1 MTWSEIGV
9 VAEVFGAIGVIVS
22 LVYLSRQVRQ
32 NTRAVRMANA
42 ATGQNNFQQLARFL
56 YEDRDGCA
64 LILRAMQGADD
75 LTPAERLSSYAYFF
89 DFLKTAELAHYQ
101 FRHGELDEPFWAAS
115 LRFYQAYFS
124 TPGFRAYWAER
135 QIAFLPEFQEAMETW
150 LATAPPTRRPDEL
163 VSRAAAGPSTGAE
176 VSPTKA

>member
-1 MTWSEIGV
+1 MTWSNIAV
-9 VAEVFGAIGVIVS
+9 IAEVFRAIGVIAS

-42 ATGQNNFQQLARFL
+42 SAGQNNFQQLARFL

-89 DFLKTAELAHYQ
+89 DFLKTAELAHYH
-101 FRHGELDEPFWAAS
+101 FRHGELDEPFWEAS

-135 QIAFLPEFQEAMETW
+135 RPAFLPEFQEAMETW
-150 LATAPPTRRPDEL
+150 LATAPRTRRPDEL
-163 VSRAAAGPSTGAE
+163 VSGAVGGAPSAQEHET
-176 VSPTKA
+176 TR